1 MKEKYLRDYL
11 NINKYKDGFEII
23 GYSTG
28 SDNNFE
34 DEYLSGYNNKSICYD
49 DFLDIL
55 SKNSKNIRFSP
66 ENPVEKAA
74 RELREKAVRRDK
86 KIDDIL
92 GDL

>member
-11 NINKYKDGFEII
+11 NINKYKDVIEIS

-34 DEYLSGYNNKSICYD
+34 DEYLSGYNKNICYG

-55 SKNSKNIRFSP
+55 SKNSKNSKNISP
-66 ENPVEKAA
+66 ENPVEKGQDGCYYLHAA
-74 RELREKAVRRDK
+74 FILVK
-86 KIDDIL
+86 KL
-92 GDL
+92 VM